1 MLSNMWC
8 SSSTFPVTSNSPL
21 ARSSCRR
28 SSLGVYSRVWSILL
42 GFRDIHLEQAF
53 AGLLVISRFDEGY
66 VLGLVSLRTW
76 LHSFRI
82 WSCPPCCVPRSKLWA
97 GLSPVKM
104 RRRSITSMPP
114 EVWSEGGWRDL
125 ADSQPC
131 LLSELVSLILRNCQ
145 LLPCVCLA
153 PLCIAAS

>member
-1 MLSNMWC
+1 MADGRLLQCALHCAPHKMLSNMWC

-42 GFRDIHLEQAF
+42 GFRGIHLEQAF

-76 LHSFRI
+76 LHRFRI
-82 WSCPPCCVPRSKLWA
+82 WSSPPPPPPPALLCSSLETLGRFVFCEDAKTVDYLNATWGVKWRWVERSSRQSTLSAIRA
-97 GLSPVKM
+97 G
-104 RRRSITSMPP
+104 
-114 EVWSEGGWRDL
+114 
-125 ADSQPC
+125 
-131 LLSELVSLILRNCQ
+131 
-145 LLPCVCLA
+145 
-153 PLCIAAS
+153 